1 MWALHRVAIFSAAV
15 GFCVCGAAA
24 QERPSSTTATP
35 VQTQEESAAQLPQAH
50 RTPIRLALRQAPDV
64 FPVYDMNG
72 TWVLL
77 DRRKEGPQRGLGPR
91 KRVLVI
97 GSSGVE
103 VLSILH
109 ATRTWNASCS
119 QAGQQATSGYV
130 LGGKGRGQLGVPII
144 ALIPKSPVQP
154 RRARIR
160 RLGDEA
166 SDSTYVELGP
176 AIRET
181 VAREISQG
189 RFALEAGDSLGEAFS
204 RNPDPEKIQ
213 LRIDFAAKF
222 PTTGLGN
229 PQIVV
234 AGTQISRSFH
244 RCLYL
249 SDGPR
254 MVGGC
259 ALMPHALMADTN
271 FLEFVAYDPAGGTNA
286 PILLAYSSKE
296 PLWGHERWGF
306 RIGRKGPLPFL
317 LDALDPR
324 CRQRL

>member
-1 MWALHRVAIFSAAV
+1 MLHRLWIFSAAV
-15 GFCVCGAAA
+15 GLCVPGAPA
-24 QERPSSTTATP
+24 QDRPPSAPVAPAQAQGESS
-35 VQTQEESAAQLPQAH
+35 AQLPPA
-50 RTPIRLALRQAPDV
+50 RRAPIRLALRQAPGV
-64 FPVYDMNG
+64 FPVYDMDG
-72 TWVLL
+72 MWILL
-77 DRRKEGPQRGLGPR
+77 DRRKEGPRRGLGPKR
-91 KRVLVI
+91 RVLVI

-119 QAGQQATSGYV
+119 QAGQQATPGYV

-144 ALIPKSPVQP
+144 ALVPKSPVQP
-154 RRARIR
+154 RRARVR
-160 RLGDEA
+160 RLGNET
-166 SDSTYVELGP
+166 SDSTYMELGP
-176 AIRET
+176 AIRKT

-222 PTTGLGN
+222 PVAGFGS
-229 PQIVV
+229 PQLVV
-234 AGTQISRSFH
+234 AGTQISRSFR
-244 RCLYL
+244 RCLRL

-259 ALMPHALMADTN
+259 ALMPHALMADTD
-271 FLEFVAYDPAGGTNA
+271 FLEFAAYDPAGGTSA
-286 PILLAYSSKE
+286 PILLAYSSRE

-306 RIGRKGPLPFL
+306 RMGRKGPSLFL